1 MGRPEKTITTG
12 VRELAALAEHL
23 RRLRAVSGKT
33 YPELERAGGYSA
45 SVFSRAAS
53 GDALPTWQVALAY
66 GTACGADEPALRVV
80 WEQARDAL
88 DRQRS
93 SAGADDAPA
102 GPTDF
107 NLRLRELIRGRGTQR
122 AVAARANYSPS
133 TVSAAL
139 NATRVPSPEFV
150 DRILAG
156 LDLPVD
162 EHARWQEWR
171 AALTLPDPPSF
182 AAARA
187 TDDQDLEDQ
196 GRGGTAG
203 AVPSGAGH
211 GEGAASEAPFRP
223 SALAVLGPIV
233 LAALLLAVIFTL
245 LPVAVD
251 WWISTC

>member
-53 GDALPTWQVALAY
+53 GDALPTWPVAQAY
-66 GTACGADEPALRVV
+66 GTACHADESSLRVI
-80 WEQARDAL
+80 WDQAREAL

-93 SAGADDAPA
+93 TAGPDDAPS

-107 NLRLRELIRGRGTQR
+107 NLRLRDLIRRSGTQR

-139 NATRVPSPEFV
+139 NATRVPSAEFL

-156 LDLPVD
+156 LSLPAD
-162 EHARWQEWR
+162 DRSRWQSWR
-171 AALTLPDPPSF
+171 SALATPDPPLSSLAPAPGPPPF
-182 AAARA
+182 ADPEISA
-187 TDDQDLEDQ
+187 TD
-196 GRGGTAG
+196 
-203 AVPSGAGH
+203 PI
-211 GEGAASEAPFRP
+211 PPPP

-233 LAALLLAVIFTL
+233 VTALLLAALFTV
-245 LPVAVD
+245 LPVAID
-251 WWISTC
+251 WWVSGC